1 MKVYEEMLANM
12 KAEVARLQ
20 ANEDRL
26 GGHVE
31 SLEAQMTQTSTQIT
45 RLEAQVQEKEGRLA
59 IAQKVRVSL
68 ESQRKDWLDQLDNLK
83 TESSTLEEQETVTVA
98 ASMYLAQLPQWQRTE
113 GLRVIQDAIDSKVDF
128 GGLANIFY
136 PGNMD
141 NILATCDL
149 PGWRERLLQ
158 KLAVVYDPHN
168 IAQEIFKHSTPDR
181 LKLHYIECIQDLEP
195 VYATITSAAAA
206 ANTDNARFVQEESFN
221 SFQVLCSGVTKSVT
235 NFLTLSQ

>member
-1 MKVYEEMLANM
+1 
-12 KAEVARLQ
+12 
-20 ANEDRL
+20 
-26 GGHVE
+26 
-31 SLEAQMTQTSTQIT
+31 MTQTSTQIT

-128 GGLANIFY
+128 GGLANISY

-141 NILATCDL
+141 NIL
-149 PGWRERLLQ
+149 GR
-158 KLAVVYDPHN
+158 
-168 IAQEIFKHSTPDR
+168 
-181 LKLHYIECIQDLEP
+181 
-195 VYATITSAAAA
+195 
-206 ANTDNARFVQEESFN
+206 
-221 SFQVLCSGVTKSVT
+221 VTVSI
-235 NFLTLSQ
+235 

>member
-1 MKVYEEMLANM
+1 MSQWPDLGHGRVTSFFIEKKLKELRRTGLKRSQLSQDQPVADCLLEYCEGFIEVINTVEERIELESRLKVYEEMLANM

-31 SLEAQMTQTSTQIT
+31 SLEGQMTQTSTQIT

-98 ASMYLAQLPQWQRTE
+98 AR
-113 GLRVIQDAIDSKVDF
+113 
-128 GGLANIFY
+128 
-136 PGNMD
+136 
-141 NILATCDL
+141 
-149 PGWRERLLQ
+149 
-158 KLAVVYDPHN
+158 
-168 IAQEIFKHSTPDR
+168 
-181 LKLHYIECIQDLEP
+181 
-195 VYATITSAAAA
+195 
-206 ANTDNARFVQEESFN
+206 
-221 SFQVLCSGVTKSVT
+221 SGH
-235 NFLTLSQ
+235 

>member
-1 MKVYEEMLANM
+1 MINTVEERIELESRLKVYEEMLANM

-31 SLEAQMTQTSTQIT
+31 SLEGQMTQTSTQIT

-98 ASMYLAQLPQWQRTE
+98 AR
-113 GLRVIQDAIDSKVDF
+113 
-128 GGLANIFY
+128 
-136 PGNMD
+136 
-141 NILATCDL
+141 
-149 PGWRERLLQ
+149 
-158 KLAVVYDPHN
+158 
-168 IAQEIFKHSTPDR
+168 
-181 LKLHYIECIQDLEP
+181 
-195 VYATITSAAAA
+195 
-206 ANTDNARFVQEESFN
+206 
-221 SFQVLCSGVTKSVT
+221 SGH
-235 NFLTLSQ
+235 